1 MTPLPDAS
9 DQIEGRPEVVSVFDR
24 LAVLMAGDTGI
35 VDPSRAVQ
43 VAAEALPH
51 GHHCG
56 ITLLRPRQRPRTIA
70 YTDEVSPAVDSLQY
84 QLDQGPCLDAA
95 EADAVVQ
102 VEDLAGDDRWPD
114 FAPRCVEQV
123 GIRSMLS
130 IRLPIGGD
138 DRAGMNFYA
147 RTPSAFNDMD
157 LRVGSILAT
166 FAALAVMGDLHQ
178 QDVANLRAALQSNR
192 QIGTAVGI
200 LMATEKVTEDKA
212 FALLRGASNDLN
224 RKLADIAG
232 HVNLTGALPQ
242 RRTPHA

>member
-1 MTPLPDAS
+1 MTPPLASS
-9 DQIEGRPEVVSVFDR
+9 DQTDGRREIASVFDQVALL
-24 LAVLMAGDTGI
+24 LAGSTGV
-35 VDPSRAVQ
+35 VDPTRAVQ
-43 VAAEALPH
+43 LATEALPH
-51 GHHCG
+51 GDHCG
-56 ITLLRPRQRPRTIA
+56 ITLIRPRQRPRTIA

-95 EADAVVQ
+95 EADAVVH
-102 VEDLAGDDRWPD
+102 VEDLAGDDRWPA

-123 GIRSMLS
+123 GIHSMLS

-147 RTPSAFNDMD
+147 RTPGAFDEMD
-157 LRVGSILAT
+157 LRIGAILAT
-166 FAALAVMGDLHQ
+166 FAALAVMGDLHR
-178 QDVANLRAALQSNR
+178 QDVANLQAALQSNR

-200 LMATEKVTEDKA
+200 LMATERVTEDKA
-212 FALLRGASNDLN
+212 FEQLRQASNQLN

-242 RRTPHA
+242 QRPRG